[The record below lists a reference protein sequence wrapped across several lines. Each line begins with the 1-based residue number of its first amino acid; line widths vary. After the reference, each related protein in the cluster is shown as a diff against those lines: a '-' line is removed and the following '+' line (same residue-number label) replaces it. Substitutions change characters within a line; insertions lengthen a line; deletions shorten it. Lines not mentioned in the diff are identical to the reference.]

1 MLLSIYDS
9 YYYLFSFFYCMTYLL
24 VFLLNLSFFEHI
36 SLYIIVGIFFQLLSV
51 LFVFR
56 FQLILNLISVHSF
69 QARLVSVFCGRLRD
83 MYMCVYMYIYT
94 HICIFVYI
102 HIYRYILR
110 YVYIYIYIHIY
121 ILISIYIYMYFIYMN
136 K

>member
-94 HICIFVYI
+94 HIYVYLCIYI
-102 HIYRYILR
+102 YIDIYLDMCI
-110 YVYIYIYIHIY
+110 YIYIYTYIYSSLYIY
-121 ILISIYIYMYFIYMN
+121 ICISFT
-136 K
+136 